1 MSFPHPKAAV
11 LFAALAVLA
20 SGLRAQDRMTLQQFI
35 DTAVENS
42 LSLRIAGRAVT
53 GAEDRI
59 REAKSAYLPQV
70 NLAGS
75 YTRISLVSEFDIPDL
90 GHFKFGTPDNF
101 SFRLAASEQVF
112 NWGRTAKSV
121 ELSRLGRTVA
131 LDSVSLT
138 AQTLA
143 YQIVPI
149 FYGVLY
155 TQEAV
160 KVIDSTLD
168 LLAGKLAILEERYQ
182 AGLASDF
189 DVSLLSVQISGLRS
203 QKLDFENGV
212 RKMMIAYNRIVGRPY
227 DSAFV
232 PEGTLALETV
242 QEDSASLLA
251 EARANRLEAR
261 QVENQRTM
269 ALTQIALARTLD
281 KPTVSAAFNYEFR
294 NGFLPNVGQV
304 RGNWNA
310 VLAVSYPVFDGN
322 RTSAQVAQAEVAL
335 RAVEDQA
342 EDMVRGFGLE
352 ISQALSDL
360 KTLEQKTQVEE
371 AKIEHAEKA
380 LRIADERYRNG
391 LMSMTDLVEAQ
402 DSLDSARLNYLQL
415 VYNHVLARYSL
426 FKAVGRKI
434 HS

>member
-1 MSFPHPKAAV
+1 MSIPHPKAAV

-203 QKLDFENGV
+203 QKLDFENSV
-212 RKMMIAYNRIVGRPY
+212 RKMMIAYNRIAGRPY

-232 PEGTLALETV
+232 PEGTLALESV
-242 QEDSASLLA
+242 QEDSASLLG

-269 ALTQIALARTLD
+269 AQTQIALARTLD

-322 RTSAQVAQAEVAL
+322 RTSAQVAQAEVTL

-352 ISQALSDL
+352 INQALSDL
-360 KTLEQKTQVEE
+360 TTLEQKTQVEE